1 MFIVMAVMVAAKSV
15 VGHLLR
21 KKKAIFPIIGKIN
34 MWIIFLL
41 LFTMGLSTGHN
52 QEIMNNLTGLGAKAI
67 IIGIISTC
75 GSILAATLLYHYLF
89 KDSKKGSK

>member
-1 MFIVMAVMVAAKSV
+1 MFIVMAVMVSGIIL
-15 VGHLLR
+15 GHLLR

-67 IIGIISTC
+67 IIGIVSTC

-89 KDSKKGSK
+89 KDSKKKQ

>member
-1 MFIVMAVMVAAKSV
+1 MFIVMAVMVSGIIL
-15 VGHLLR
+15 GHLLG

-67 IIGIISTC
+67 IIGIVSTC

-89 KDSKKGSK
+89 KDSKKKQ

>member
-1 MFIVMAVMVAAKSV
+1 MFIVMAVMVAGII

-67 IIGIISTC
+67 IIVIISTC

>member
-1 MFIVMAVMVAAKSV
+1 MFIVMAVMVAGIII
-15 VGHLLR
+15 GHLLR

-89 KDSKKGSK
+89 KDSNKGSK

>member
-1 MFIVMAVMVAAKSV
+1 MFIVMAVMVTGII

-67 IIGIISTC
+67 IIGIVSTC

-89 KDSKKGSK
+89 KDSKKSSK